1 MPDETQKER
10 HAPHVLTTLAG
21 VLIAFLLLAAIYV
34 VYQAAHILFP
44 QNVYETALPAVIS
57 DTVEADG
64 VLLFDESYVAGSG
77 NLGYLAADGE
87 RVSAGTAVA
96 EVYSNASQ
104 ASLRLQ
110 LNQLNDQIDLLQKSQ
125 NTSALQLDTLLKER
139 SSALYDL
146 LDTLDDSD
154 YEAVDDDANA
164 YLLAQNK
171 LWVVTGEAANFTDQ
185 ITALVQQSQS
195 VQAQLG
201 SPAQITAPQTGY
213 FVRSSSSGRLNA
225 SADDILALNAQEL
238 QGYLQ
243 SDPVLALDGCAGK
256 IVAGFTWRYVGVCT
270 AKQGE
275 KLLGQNGKP
284 LSTAVEISFPGQ
296 GHRHRGGDRS
306 GQRPCPLCAC
316 LQLHQRRCALPEP
329 GCSTHLGRRAQRPA
343 GACCG
348 CALFKRG
355 WHRGTNAG
363 RKLHSRCVRETWQ
376 HCPLLPD
383 RPGGRRP
390 SPHHR
395 RRLHPCSARR
405 DRGLGQQGE
414 AL

>member
-164 YLLAQNK
+164 YLQHFVDYGMAEGRQGRASFNVYTYRDEHPE
-171 LWVVTGEAANFTDQ
+171 LWEKFGDNLRGYYLWACG
-185 ITALVQQSQS
+185 I
-195 VQAQLG
+195 
-201 SPAQITAPQTGY
+201 PQ
-213 FVRSSSSGRLNA
+213 
-225 SADDILALNAQEL
+225 
-238 QGYLQ
+238 
-243 SDPVLALDGCAGK
+243 
-256 IVAGFTWRYVGVCT
+256 
-270 AKQGE
+270 
-275 KLLGQNGKP
+275 
-284 LSTAVEISFPGQ
+284 
-296 GHRHRGGDRS
+296 
-306 GQRPCPLCAC
+306 
-316 LQLHQRRCALPEP
+316 
-329 GCSTHLGRRAQRPA
+329 
-343 GACCG
+343 
-348 CALFKRG
+348 
-355 WHRGTNAG
+355 
-363 RKLHSRCVRETWQ
+363 
-376 HCPLLPD
+376 
-383 RPGGRRP
+383 
-390 SPHHR
+390 
-395 RRLHPCSARR
+395 
-405 DRGLGQQGE
+405 
-414 AL
+414 